1 MIWKASRKSGVF
13 HHLADM
19 LSSLEAANGAKTSD
33 ARVWL
38 DQGQRASLAGLGHRL
53 CVGTDQLG
61 MPGAILADE
70 VGMGKTRIAVA
81 LALAVARA
89 KGRTVVMV
97 PPGLIHQW
105 HREIQDVLRDAGNRR
120 KTLPELRVCVVRGI
134 DDLLEDQDPKEGGT
148 EIGASNLILIS
159 HGLLN
164 FRMQAGRRAD
174 DRIKAYLNL
183 IRQQTDLSSA
193 LLDQTMCGQLQC
205 LHNSKWH
212 RDRLTAE
219 MLRQGEPKREV
230 FINFLLSR
238 IGLLNLLVIDEA
250 HKSKAH
256 VDEKADREIS
266 SSLARLVE
274 RLALA
279 APATGALRRLAL
291 TATPFELGPE
301 NWGAIV
307 SRCGGSP
314 KDAADCVKESANF
327 SKALK
332 AVKLVTTPDTVGL
345 FKAAS
350 KAFEVELSPWLIR
363 RRKVDAANGSVLS
376 RYVESY
382 GRDYRRIDSV
392 NAEAEGPKWPR
403 AALAVEA
410 LSLMPE
416 ADVKGQKRL
425 RLAMAQGFSLTT
437 TIDAVPDGED
447 SDWSTAEQTALA
459 EVPSQQNGRLKQ
471 RAEFW
476 LKVLEPAGQNPY
488 QHPALL
494 AAVTAIESITMPTGT
509 AAPEKV
515 LIFGR
520 FTAAMQRLT
529 DLLNAREMVR
539 RLVRFAAHQSDSAR
553 LADSRNWFWPG
564 EVIPRD
570 AAFQAAFMAAVE
582 MDDIRKLL
590 EAIDCAKA
598 QSEIVKQLDRLI
610 DAQYRKRRSQ
620 HESDLRRIDDFLKK
634 SVDPV
639 AARIRAADSR
649 RLNCISALLEI
660 AEDHLPRG
668 EPINVEKAWNIFI
681 EYNLLHLEN
690 GEEFK
695 ALERRLDA
703 ALEEYDGLSGRF
715 ARRLSGNTKLG
726 TRRHLQNAF
735 NRRHSWPMVLVAQ
748 SLVGR
753 EGLNLH
759 KSCRTVVLFQPEWN
773 PGVVEQQI
781 GRIDR
786 MGSLWEEMVAR
797 YVGDTPPK
805 IRVVRIIFPGS
816 YDEHNWAVLD
826 ARWNDYRAQM
836 SGEVFSESE
845 LAEEGIGML
854 KAEVNKA
861 APRFPPTRC
870 DT

>member
-1 MIWKASRKSGVF
+1 MIWNASRKSGVF
-13 HHLADM
+13 HHLDDM
-19 LSSLEAANGAKTSD
+19 LSSLKAANGAKTDD

-38 DQGQRASLAGLGHRL
+38 DQGQRASLAGLGHRF

-61 MPGAILADE
+61 RPGAILADE

-105 HREIQDVLRDAGNRR
+105 HREIQDVLRDAGNSR
-120 KTLPELRVCVVRGI
+120 KRLPELRVCALRGI
-134 DDLLEDQDPKEGGT
+134 DDLLEDQDPKEGGA
-148 EIGASNLILIS
+148 EIAASNLILIS

-164 FRMQAGRRAD
+164 FRMKAGRRAD
-174 DRIKAYLNL
+174 DRIKVYLNL
-183 IRQQTDLSSA
+183 IQQQTDLSSA

-212 RDRLTAE
+212 PDRLTAE

-238 IGLLNLLVIDEA
+238 IGLLDLLVIDEA
-250 HKSKAH
+250 HKSKVH
-256 VDEKADREIS
+256 VDEKSDREIS

-314 KDAADCVKESANF
+314 KDATACVKASANF

-363 RRKVDAANGSVLS
+363 RRKVDEANNSVLS
-376 RYVESY
+376 RYVKKH
-382 GRDYRRIDSV
+382 GRDYRQIESSIAKVD
-392 NAEAEGPKWPR
+392 GPIWPR

-410 LSLMPE
+410 LSLMPD

-425 RLAMAQGFSLTT
+425 RLAMAQGFSLAT
-437 TIDAVPDGED
+437 TIDAVPDGEKN
-447 SDWSTAEQTALA
+447 DWSTAELLALDETQSQRQTD
-459 EVPSQQNGRLKQ
+459 PKRRLEQ
-471 RAEFW
+471 RAKFW
-476 LKVLEPAGQNPY
+476 LKVLEAAGRTPF

-494 AAVTAIESITMPTGT
+494 RAVTEIESITAPTGT

-515 LIFGR
+515 LVFGR
-520 FTAAMQRLT
+520 FTAALRNLT
-529 DLLNAREMVR
+529 DLLNARELIR
-539 RLVRFAAHQSDSAR
+539 RLMVFKDDPDAPPSKWVWH
-553 LADSRNWFWPG
+553 G
-564 EVIPRD
+564 EVLPD
-570 AAFQAAFMAAVE
+570 DKDFQAAFNAALE
-582 MDDIRKLL
+582 MEDMVRLLNGADYDDLVKLVAKQYGKHRYLRQKDFEGIRRFVQDTSDPALRLFRLQDVLL
-590 EAIDCAKA
+590 RPLA
-598 QSEIVKQLDRLI
+598 
-610 DAQYRKRRSQ
+610 
-620 HESDLRRIDDFLKK
+620 
-634 SVDPV
+634 
-639 AARIRAADSR
+639 
-649 RLNCISALLEI
+649 SALIEI
-660 AEDHLPRG
+660 LDEHRARG
-668 EPINVEKAWNIFI
+668 REIRPHEAWD
-681 EYNLLHLEN
+681 
-690 GEEFK
+690 EFK
-695 ALERRLDA
+695 RDLAQLEEEAGDVEDRGLAKKISA
-703 ALEEYDGLSGRF
+703 ALEEYKGLSGRF
-715 ARRLSGNTKLG
+715 ARRLAGGMEASTKQ
-726 TRRHLQNAF
+726 HLQNAF
-735 NRRHSWPMVLVAQ
+735 NRRSSWPMVLVAQ

-759 KSCRTVVLFQPEWN
+759 KSCRTVVLYQPEWN

-781 GRIDR
+781 GRVDR
-786 MGSLWEEMVAR
+786 MGSLWEEMVASHM
-797 YVGDTPPK
+797 GKTPPK
-805 IRVVRIIFPGS
+805 IRVLRIVFPGS

-826 ARWNDYRAQM
+826 ARWSDYRAQM